1 MNSRIHISDELREL
15 NSSLPANANEPVFT
29 VPEGYFEHF
38 AASVLAKLKA
48 QEPVAVSDELSA
60 LSPLLAAI
68 PKKMPYS
75 TPENYF
81 DELAGGIPSLTREE
95 ILPSVLLE
103 HDRRMPYEV
112 PAGYFESLPEVIL
125 ARVAKPTAKVVR
137 MSPRRWMRVAAAAMV
152 AGIIAISSLMYFNGN
167 QTVDP
172 QQNPEEWVAKKLKGV
187 SNDALEDFIQA
198 TDLSPNG
205 TQMAKGS
212 ATEVRT
218 MLNDVSDR
226 ELEKFLE
233 QVPSDEELYLVN

>member
-38 AASVLAKLKA
+38 AASVLAKIKA
-48 QEPVAVSDELSA
+48 QDPVAVSDELSA

-75 TPENYF
+75 TPDNYF
-81 DELAGGIPSLTREE
+81 SELTDGIPSLTKEDV
-95 ILPSVLLE
+95 LPAVLQQ
-103 HDRRMPYEV
+103 HDRHVAYEV
-112 PAGYFESLPEVIL
+112 PAGYFESLPEMIL
-125 ARVAKPTAKVVR
+125 ARVAKPTARVIR
-137 MSPRRWMRVAAAAMV
+137 MNPRKWMRVAAAAMV
-152 AGIIAISSLMYFNGN
+152 AGIIAIGSLLYFNGN

-187 SNDALEDFIQA
+187 SNDALEAFIQA

-205 TQMAKGS
+205 TQTAQGS

-218 MLNDVSDR
+218 MLNDVSVR
-226 ELEKFLE
+226 ELDKFLE
-233 QVPSDEELYLVN
+233 QVPSDEELYLAN